1 MQKIKNILI
10 ILVTLLIVTSLANA
24 KSSVEWYNEGVGF
37 IDEGN
42 NEKALEAFNEAIKLD
57 PEDAEAWNNKG
68 LVLGYIGKYEE
79 AQECFEKA
87 LTIDPELT
95 NAWNNNGSAL
105 LYVGR
110 YEEAIESFNRTLEID
125 PENEN
130 AIYKIKITTDILE
143 NENGAPKNDNSVKAP
158 IISPIFLIASLLII
172 AYLLRKK

>member
-1 MQKIKNILI
+1 MQKLQNILI
-10 ILVTLLIVTSLANA
+10 ILITLFLVTSLANA
-24 KSSVEWYNEGVGF
+24 KSSVEWYNEGVEF
-37 IDEGN
+37 INEGN

-68 LVLGYIGKYEE
+68 LVLGYVGRYEE
-79 AQECFEKA
+79 AQECFERA
-87 LTIDPELT
+87 LAIDPELT
-95 NAWNNNGSAL
+95 HAWNNNGSAL

-110 YEEAIESFNRTLEID
+110 YKEAIESFNRTLEID

-130 AIYKIKITTDILE
+130 AIYKIKIATDTLE
-143 NENGAPKNDNSVKAP
+143 NDKSVKAP